1 MFEIII
7 VICFIIYGIYVV
19 FMYHIAMKIKDPLY
33 RFLFEVGVQMFP
45 WGLLFIVYTIMK

>member
-19 FMYHIAMKIKDPLY
+19 FMHHIAMKVKDPLY

-45 WGLLFIVYTIMK
+45 WGLLFIV